1 MKLRDF
7 LDCACAEIQL
17 IIGEDF
23 SYPPV
28 IIIPADEID
37 EALTII
43 SEKLLNQE
51 IFLFSPISEKTIQ
64 VVIKTNEEDK

>member
-64 VVIKTNEEDK
+64 VVIKQGA

>member
-1 MKLRDF
+1 MKLGDF

-23 SYPPV
+23 CYPPV

-64 VVIKTNEEDK
+64 VVIKQGE

>member
-17 IIGEDF
+17 ILGGDF

-28 IIIPADEID
+28 VTIPADEID
-37 EALTII
+37 EAMDVL

-51 IFLFSPISEKTIQ
+51 ISMFSPISKQTIQ
-64 VVIKTNEEDK
+64 VVIKNNEEDK

>member
-28 IIIPADEID
+28 IIIPATEVD
-37 EALTII
+37 EALTVL
-43 SEKLLNQE
+43 SENLLNKE
-51 IFLFSPISEKTIQ
+51 IFLFSPVSDKAIQ
-64 VVIKTNEEDK
+64 VTIKNNEEDK

>member
-1 MKLRDF
+1 MKLKDF
-7 LDCACAEIQL
+7 LNCACAEIQL

-28 IIIPADEID
+28 IIIPAAEID
-37 EALTII
+37 ETLTVL

-51 IFLFSPISEKTIQ
+51 ILLFSPISANTIQ

>member
-7 LDCACAEIQL
+7 LDHACAEIQL

-23 SYPPV
+23 CYPPV

-37 EALTII
+37 EALAIL

-51 IFLFSPISEKTIQ
+51 IFLFSPISERAIQ
-64 VVIKTNEEDK
+64 VVIKQGE

>member
-23 SYPPV
+23 NYPPV
-28 IIIPADEID
+28 IIIPATVID
-37 EALTII
+37 EALTVL
-43 SEKLLNQE
+43 SENLLNKE
-51 IFLFSPISEKTIQ
+51 IFLFSPVSAKAIQ
-64 VVIKTNEEDK
+64 VTIKNNEESK

>member
-7 LDCACAEIQL
+7 LHCACAEIQL
-17 IIGEDF
+17 IVGEDF

-28 IIIPADEID
+28 IVIPADEID
-37 EALTII
+37 EAMSVL

-51 IFLFSPISEKTIQ
+51 IFLFSPTSEKTIQ
-64 VVIKTNEEDK
+64 VVIKQGE

>member
-1 MKLRDF
+1 MKLKDF

-23 SYPPV
+23 CYPPV
-28 IIIPADEID
+28 ITIPADEID
-37 EALTII
+37 EAMEVL

-51 IFLFSPISEKTIQ
+51 IFLFSPISKQTIQ
-64 VVIKTNEEDK
+64 VVIKNNEEDK

>member
-7 LDCACAEIQL
+7 LDRACAEIQL
-17 IIGEDF
+17 IIEEDF
-23 SYPPV
+23 GYPPV

-37 EALTII
+37 EAMAVL
-43 SEKLLNQE
+43 SEKVLNQE

-64 VVIKTNEEDK
+64 VVIKQGE

>member
-1 MKLRDF
+1 MKLKDF
-7 LDCACAEIQL
+7 LDRACAEIQL

-28 IIIPADEID
+28 ITIPADEID
-37 EALTII
+37 EAMEVL

-51 IFLFSPISEKTIQ
+51 IFLFSPISKQTIQ
-64 VVIKTNEEDK
+64 VVIKNNEENK

>member
-1 MKLRDF
+1 MKLKTF

-28 IIIPADEID
+28 IIIPATEID
-37 EALTII
+37 EALTVL

-51 IFLFSPISEKTIQ
+51 VFMFSPISEKTIQ

>member
-7 LDCACAEIQL
+7 LDRACAEIQL

-23 SYPPV
+23 CYPPV

-37 EALTII
+37 EATDVL

>member
-1 MKLRDF
+1 MKLKTF

-17 IIGEDF
+17 IIGGDF

-37 EALTII
+37 EALTIL

-51 IFLFSPISEKTIQ
+51 IFLFSPISKNTIQ
-64 VVIKTNEEDK
+64 VVIKNEEDK

>member
-7 LDCACAEIQL
+7 LNCACAEIQL

-23 SYPPV
+23 NYPPV
-28 IIIPADEID
+28 ITIPADEID
-37 EALTII
+37 EAMDIL

-51 IFLFSPISEKTIQ
+51 IFLFSPTSKQTIQ
-64 VVIKTNEEDK
+64 VVIKNNEEDK

>member
-7 LDCACAEIQL
+7 LNRACAEIQL
-17 IIGEDF
+17 IVGEDF

-37 EALTII
+37 EALTIL

-51 IFLFSPISEKTIQ
+51 IFLFSPTSERTIQ
-64 VVIKTNEEDK
+64 VIIKQGE